1 MSGNTNY
8 KTIALWLFICCG
20 FVFAM
25 IVLGGVTRLTQSGL
39 SMVEWD
45 PIMGV
50 IPPVNEQQWQE
61 TFELYQQYP
70 EYQQKN
76 LGMSLAEF
84 KQIFYME
91 YAHRVLGRLIGIVF
105 LLPFL
110 FFWLSRRID
119 QDLMLRLGGL
129 FVLGG
134 LQGLLGWYM
143 VKSGLVD
150 QPHVSQYRL
159 TAHLL
164 LAVLIYSAMFW
175 LALGLWHRTA
185 PRAAGIAG
193 GPALVRRGWL
203 AVAVVV
209 VMILSGGFVAG
220 TKAGFAFNTFPLMAG
235 QWLPPGGWSLEPG
248 WRNLFENIATVQFT
262 HRVLAVAVAM
272 VVLSLWWAILRAP
285 VSPGVRLGGHLML
298 LVLVAQITLGIATL
312 LQVVPVF
319 LAAAHQAGALLL
331 LTLVLWLTWQLVH
344 ARAAESL
351 GKAGMAAPA

>member
-150 QPHVSQYRL
+150 DPHVSQYRL
-159 TAHLL
+159 TAHLA
-164 LAVLIYSAMFW
+164 LAVLIYGYMLW
-175 LALGLWHRTA
+175 LGLQLWFGEARQAAPARLRTA
-185 PRAAGIAG
+185 T
-193 GPALVRRGWL
+193 
-203 AVAVVV
+203 VAVSALLVV
-209 VMILSGGFVAG
+209 TLLSGGFVAG
-220 TKAGFAFNTFPLMAG
+220 LKAGLIYNTFPLMNG
-235 QWLPPGGWSLEPG
+235 QWIPDGMLAVQPAIL
-248 WRNLFENIATVQFT
+248 NLFENIVTVQFD
-262 HRVLAVAVAM
+262 HRWLAKATLLAVIV
-272 VVLSLWWAILRAP
+272 LWWYAIRQP
-285 VSPGVRLGGHLML
+285 IERRVRIGYHLL
-298 LVLVAQITLGIATL
+298 LLLACAQVALGIATL
-312 LQVVPVF
+312 LMRVPVS
-319 LAAAHQAGALLL
+319 LGAAHQGMALLL
-331 LTLVLWLTWQLVH
+331 FTVVVYLNQALRSKT
-344 ARAAESL
+344 
-351 GKAGMAAPA
+351 